1 MTSRSD
7 LSFSNQKINGF
18 KTKII
23 GKNIS
28 HFKTIDSTNLYAK
41 KLVKEGNTNG
51 TVVIADTQMKGRGR
65 KERHWYS
72 PPGGLWFSVI
82 LYPNIHLEQAML
94 ITMTA
99 AISTA
104 EAIKKVT
111 ELKPEIKWPN
121 DILIKGKKLC
131 GILTELESEKDFI
144 KYAVIGIG
152 INVNNEINEEL
163 QDIAISI
170 KELKGIQISQMNLF
184 EEIIKKFD
192 YYYQQLIVK
201 KYENIRKKWFSFS
214 KIIGKKVEVQQ
225 DGNIISGE
233 VYDIDKNGHLIL
245 LTIRGEVCIT
255 SGDLKYL

>member
-18 KTKII
+18 KTTII
-23 GKNIS
+23 GKNIF

-41 KLVKEGNTNG
+41 KLVKEGNPDG
-51 TVVIADTQMKGRGR
+51 TVVIADTQKKGRGR
-65 KERHWYS
+65 KQRHWYS

-82 LYPNIHLEQAML
+82 LYPNIHTEQAML

-104 EAIKKVT
+104 QAIKKVT
-111 ELKPEIKWPN
+111 ELDPEIKWPN

-131 GILTELESEKDFI
+131 GILTELESEKDLI
-144 KYAVIGIG
+144 KFSVIGIG
-152 INVNNEINEEL
+152 INVNNEINKEL

-170 KELKGIQISQMNLF
+170 KELKGIKISNMNLF
-184 EEIIKKFD
+184 KEIMQKFD
-192 YYYQQLIVK
+192 YYYKQLTEK
-201 KYENIRKKWFSFS
+201 KYKNIRKIWFSFS

-225 DGNIISGE
+225 DGNIIIGE
-233 VYDIDKNGHLIL
+233 VCDIDKNGHLIL
-245 LTIRGEVCIT
+245 RQAKEEVRIT